1 MKQNLAKLVLLKQ
14 LWNQEMELVLLAD
27 KPEAIPQL
35 AKWYNDEWGTATLNK
50 GADDSS
56 RSTQAL
62 EDKLKDYLNRDKL
75 PLILLAT
82 DQDEDGGTRVIAAA
96 QLRFQEMTTYPET
109 SHWLGGVY
117 VDKAHR
123 GKAIGQSL
131 INGILDLARQHQ
143 VSELYLQT
151 EDHSGGLYKKMGW
164 KAVEQLTY
172 HGVKVLVMKLK
183 VNERVCQEQKRA

>member
-1 MKQNLAKLVLLKQ
+1 
-14 LWNQEMELVLLAD
+14 MELVLLAD
-27 KPEAIPQL
+27 KPEAIPQI
-35 AKWYNDEWGTATLNK
+35 AKWYNDEWGTSTLNK
-50 GADDSS
+50 GADGSS
-56 RSTQAL
+56 RSTHAL
-62 EDKLKDYLNRDKL
+62 EDKLKNHLNRNKL

-82 DQDEDGGTRVIAAA
+82 GQGQDEDGGTRIIAAA

-123 GKAIGQSL
+123 GNGVAQTL

-151 EDHSGGLYKKMGW
+151 EDHSGGLYKNMGW
-164 KAVEQLTY
+164 KAVEQVNY
-172 HGVKVLVMKLK
+172 HGVDVLVMKLK
-183 VNERVCQEQKRA
+183 VSKSI

>member
-1 MKQNLAKLVLLKQ
+1 MAKLVLLKQ

-50 GADDSS
+50 EADDSS

-62 EDKLKDYLNRDKL
+62 EDKLKDK
-75 PLILLAT
+75 
-82 DQDEDGGTRVIAAA
+82 
-96 QLRFQEMTTYPET
+96 
-109 SHWLGGVY
+109 
-117 VDKAHR
+117 
-123 GKAIGQSL
+123 
-131 INGILDLARQHQ
+131 Q
-143 VSELYLQT
+143 V
-151 EDHSGGLYKKMGW
+151 GW

-183 VNERVCQEQKRA
+183 VNEQVCEEQKRA